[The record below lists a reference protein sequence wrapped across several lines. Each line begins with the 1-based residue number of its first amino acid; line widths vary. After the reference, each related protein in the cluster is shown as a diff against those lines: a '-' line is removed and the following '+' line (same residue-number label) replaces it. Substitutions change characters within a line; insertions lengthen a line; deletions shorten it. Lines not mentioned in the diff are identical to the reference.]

1 MFHCLD
7 FEGNFMR
14 KLIISLVVVI
24 FVFLSIFVYNSTLQE
39 KVKIGFIGALTGKYS
54 VLGNAMINGV
64 LLAFEERKYK
74 IGDKQI
80 EIIFQDDKGDIELNK
95 KIINQFI
102 KDDVK
107 IVIGNV
113 TSSMS
118 KVSMSI
124 INEHKDMFMISAAS
138 ASNEFTGKD
147 DQFFRVHVANNAQRF
162 DNFTDFVIDKGYKKI
177 YGIYDP
183 GNPTYTKDYLE
194 NFEKSFMSKNQ
205 DAFLAF
211 GKTNENLG
219 DLVADIKEKNPD
231 MILICANSVD
241 AAKVVQYI
249 RLKGL
254 PTVIASSEWAQ
265 TKQFI
270 ENGGK
275 SVEGVIFNIDLDENA
290 QNPRYQKFLKRYQA
304 KYKDNPSIFAS
315 KAYELSQI
323 IIQMLEKGEQT
334 DVKKHLLEQKVFN
347 GLQDEIVFDEY
358 GDVIRNFYTFVIKDG
373 KYVRVK

>member
-1 MFHCLD
+1 
-7 FEGNFMR
+7 MR
-14 KLIISLVVVI
+14 KILVMPLIVILIII
-24 FVFLSIFVYNSTLQE
+24 VYFTYATTSDK

-64 LLAFEERKYK
+64 LLAFEERNYK
-74 IGDKQI
+74 IGDKEI
-80 EIIFQDDKGDIELNK
+80 EIVFQDDKGDVELNK

-102 KDDVK
+102 KDDIK

-124 INEHKDMFMISAAS
+124 INKHKDMFMISAAS

-162 DNFTDFVIDKGYKKI
+162 DNFTDFVLDKGYKKI

-194 NFEKSFMSKNQ
+194 NFEKSFVRKNG

-211 GKTNENLG
+211 GKTNENL
-219 DLVADIKEKNPD
+219 DVLVADIRAKRPD

-241 AAKVVQYI
+241 AAKVVQYL
-249 RLKGL
+249 RLKKVN
-254 PTVIASSEWAQ
+254 TVIASSEWAQ
-265 TKQFI
+265 TQRFI

-275 SVEGVIFNIDLDENA
+275 AVEGVIFNIDLDENA
-290 QNPRYQKFLKRYQA
+290 QNPKYVKFLKSYQS
-304 KYKDNPSIFAS
+304 KYKDDPSIFAS

-323 IIQMLEKGEQT
+323 IIELLGQGNHTQIKENLL
-334 DVKKHLLEQKVFN
+334 KKRSFD

-373 KYVRVK
+373 KYVRIK